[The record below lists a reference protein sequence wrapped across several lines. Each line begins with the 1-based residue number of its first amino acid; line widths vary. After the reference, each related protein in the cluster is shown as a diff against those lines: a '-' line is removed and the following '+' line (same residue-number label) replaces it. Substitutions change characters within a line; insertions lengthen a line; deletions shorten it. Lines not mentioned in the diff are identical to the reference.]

1 MAPMTL
7 PPGFRFHPT
16 DEELVAYYL
25 DRKINGRSIE
35 LEIIPEIDLYKCEPW
50 ELPDK
55 SFLPSKDMEWYF
67 YSPRDRKYPNGS
79 RTNRATKG
87 GYWKATGK
95 DRVVQSQKRAVGMKK
110 TLVYYKGRAPHGVR
124 TNWVMHEYRLLHS
137 QLATAATSSPST
149 KDSYALCRV
158 FKKATIVPKTVG
170 EKTNGVDAE
179 APVWQMADEQD
190 MQIDDG
196 GGAPESSRGGIE
208 SNEDG
213 DSFDHFLYEY
223 NPKIFSSENS
233 SSDLTQGNVADEL
246 PVPVTSDNEA
256 NSSADNLYP
265 IHIDCPSNYMQI
277 PNNFIDHENNI
288 HYQHPY
294 YPPLEVEDFPQ
305 LNIMGETKSL
315 MKPECIDEY
324 MKSFDKFRDSMNGSL
339 EEILSLCSLPNMH
352 EDNHNLQQHSSLLQ

>member
-55 SFLPSKDMEWYF
+55 SLLPSIDMEWYF

-79 RTNRATKG
+79 RTNRATRG

-95 DRVVQSQKRAVGMKK
+95 DRVVQSQKRVVGMKK
-110 TLVYYKGRAPHGVR
+110 TLVYYKGRAPHGIR

-137 QLATAATSSPST
+137 QHATAALCSST

-158 FKKATIVPKTVG
+158 FKKTTQISKPVR
-170 EKTNGVDAE
+170 EKASGVNVE
-179 APVWQMADEQD
+179 APVWQMGDEQD
-190 MQIDDG
+190 MHVDEN
-196 GGAPESSRGGIE
+196 GGAESSRGGIE

-213 DSFDHFLYEY
+213 DSFDHLLHEY

-233 SSDLTQGNVADEL
+233 SSDLTQGNVADDL
-246 PVPVTSDNEA
+246 PAPVASDNEA
-256 NSSADNLYP
+256 NSAANNLYP
-265 IHIDCPSNYMQI
+265 IHIECPSNFIQI
-277 PNNFIDHENNI
+277 PSNL

-294 YPPLEVEDFPQ
+294 YPPLELEDFPQ
-305 LNIMGETKSL
+305 LNIMGETKTW
-315 MKPECIDEY
+315 MKVECMDEY
-324 MKSFDKFRDSMNGSL
+324 VKFEKFRESMNGSL
-339 EEILSLCSLPNMH
+339 EEILSACSVPMQ
-352 EDNHNLQQHSSLLQ
+352 EDHNLQQYSSLLQ